1 MTCTRRSGVQYEGL
15 STRLCI
21 RSISVH
27 AVRGG
32 RARTGAKNGERAWRR
47 GEDALGG
54 GHATLTK
61 LRAHLD
67 LSLSLSLFP
76 LPVPVVHFSLLA
88 CFCPVR
94 PPPFFLSSSLPLFRF
109 FSFSANPGGI
119 CAGSHH
125 VRTAT
130 SRTRLPQTSG
140 GGGGVRELELAS
152 GARGVL
158 KEMKLWLRS
167 PAERCAPHRALL
179 FFLGGGVAGLAW
191 RVLREGE
198 RDFRDARVPKGNG
211 VGFWWCE
218 HRRNFDL
225 FF

>member
-1 MTCTRRSGVQYEGL
+1 VYSKYQRTRCAGRACEDGGEEWREGVAQGGRHTGRRSCNTCMTV
-15 STRLCI
+15 SA
-21 RSISVH
+21 SS
-27 AVRGG
+27 
-32 RARTGAKNGERAWRR
+32 
-47 GEDALGG
+47 
-54 GHATLTK
+54 LTK

>member
-1 MTCTRRSGVQYEGL
+1 MKDYQHDCVFEVTAYTLCGEG
-15 STRLCI
+15 
-21 RSISVH
+21 
-27 AVRGG
+27 VRGRG
-32 RARTGAKNGERAWRR
+32 RRMERGRGA
-47 GEDALGG
+47 GG
-54 GHATLTK
+54 KTHWAAVMQLTK